1 MPFIYYKEE
10 MDARQSFVFFTAQA
24 LLKIER
30 LLCITISAGRS
41 RSVKKS
47 GDKHQK
53 ALISA
58 RYCFIYC
65 SFLFSPSPRSPD
77 SLFSSD
83 FSSG

>member
-41 RSVKKS
+41 RSVKK
-47 GDKHQK
+47 K
-53 ALISA
+53 
-58 RYCFIYC
+58 R
-65 SFLFSPSPRSPD
+65 R
-77 SLFSSD
+77 
-83 FSSG
+83 